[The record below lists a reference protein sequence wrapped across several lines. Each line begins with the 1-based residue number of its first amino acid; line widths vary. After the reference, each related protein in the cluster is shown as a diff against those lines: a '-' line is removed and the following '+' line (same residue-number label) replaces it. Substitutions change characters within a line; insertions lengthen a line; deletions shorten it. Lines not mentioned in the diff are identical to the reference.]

1 MSYIDGTEKAM
12 SILSPTDRAVLWR
25 TVVTSGSEDRGS
37 LLRVLS
43 REVLDSVGRRL
54 DLYEGH
60 EDEVIETIELLDTSG
75 LIGRDDLREAFEE
88 ADEDDEHAQ
97 AFAAIL
103 AGHLGE
109 AADLERLG
117 VEARVRA
124 ARLAALW
131 QGHVLDR
138 PRLDAE
144 WLSASQVAARYGVTP
159 QAVYKWIKSGRVQ
172 AEQTPGGSW
181 RLPAEQFHRGRT
193 DPRRLAALKAKL
205 LEHAGDAPTVSDEE
219 LADGIVGRR
228 QS

>member
-1 MSYIDGTEKAM
+1 MGYSEASVM

-37 LLRVLS
+37 LLRVLA

-54 DLYEGH
+54 DMYSGH
-60 EDEVIETIELLDTSG
+60 EDEVVETVELLDASG
-75 LIGRDDLREAFEE
+75 LLGRDDLREAFEE
-88 ADEDDEHAQ
+88 ADEDDDHAQ
-97 AFAAIL
+97 AFAALI
-103 AGHLGE
+103 AGHLGD

-117 VEARVRA
+117 AQARVRA
-124 ARLAALW
+124 ARLAATW

-138 PRLDAE
+138 PRRDAE
-144 WLSASQVAARYGVTP
+144 WLTAPQLAARYGVTP
-159 QAVYKWIKSGRVQ
+159 QAVYKWIKAGRVQ

-181 RLPAEQFHRGRT
+181 RLPADQFERGRT
-193 DPRRLAALKAKL
+193 DPRRLAALKAKI

-219 LADGIVGRR
+219 LTDEIVSRR